1 MSTRRV
7 ALVTGGASGIGLGIS
22 AALAADGF
30 DLAVCGR
37 REEDSVAGSLEH
49 LRSAGGEVFYVSAD
63 VGSLD
68 DHRRLVDA
76 IEARFGRLD
85 VLVNNA
91 GVAPATRMDV
101 LETTPE
107 SYDRVMGINLRGP
120 FFLTQ
125 AVANWM
131 VRQAGEDAAYRG
143 AIINITS
150 ISSTVASPNRG
161 EYCISKAGLSM
172 MSSLW
177 AVRLAGHG
185 IPVFEVRPG
194 IIRSD
199 MTSAVQA
206 KYDQLI
212 EDGLMLQA
220 RWGEP
225 EDVGKAVAML
235 ARGDLPYSTGQV
247 VMVDGGLTVGRL

>member
-1 MSTRRV
+1 MSSRRV

-22 AALAADGF
+22 EALTADEF
-30 DLAVCGR
+30 DLVVCGR
-37 REEDSVAGSLEH
+37 RDETSVYDALDR
-49 LRSAGGEVFYVSAD
+49 LRSAGSEVLYVPAD
-63 VGSLD
+63 IGSLD
-68 DHRRLVDA
+68 DHRRLLDA
-76 IEARFGRLD
+76 IEDRFGRLD

-91 GVAPATRMDV
+91 GVAPTTRMDI

-131 VRQAGEDAAYRG
+131 VRQAGESETFLG
-143 AIINITS
+143 SIINITS
-150 ISSTVASPNRG
+150 ISSTIASPNRG
-161 EYCISKAGLSM
+161 EYCISKAGLTM

-177 AVRLAGHG
+177 AVRLAEYG

-199 MTSAVQA
+199 MTSAVEA
-206 KYDQLI
+206 KYDRLI
-212 EDGLMLQA
+212 ENGLMLQA

-225 EDVGKAVAML
+225 DDVGKAVAML
-235 ARGDLPYSTGQV
+235 ARGDLRYSTGQV

>member
-1 MSTRRV
+1 MSNRGV

-22 AALAADGF
+22 EALAADGF
-30 DLAVCGR
+30 DLVVCGR
-37 REEDSVAGSLEH
+37 RAEASVSGAIDL
-49 LRSAGGEVFYVSAD
+49 LRSAGREVLYVSAD

-68 DHRRLVDA
+68 DHQRLLGA
-76 IEARFGRLD
+76 IEDRYGRLD

-91 GVAPATRMDV
+91 GVAPTTRMDL

-125 AVANWM
+125 AAARWM
-131 VRQAGEDAAYRG
+131 VRQSGESAIFKG

-150 ISSTVASPNRG
+150 ISSTIASPNRG
-161 EYCISKAGLSM
+161 EYCISKSGLTM
-172 MSSLW
+172 MTRLW
-177 AVRLAGHG
+177 AVRLAAYG

-199 MTSAVQA
+199 MTSAVEE
-206 KYDQLI
+206 KYNRLI
-212 EDGLMLQA
+212 ENGLMLQA

-235 ARGDLPYSTGQV
+235 ARGDLTYSTGQV